1 MKSKRSFIFIM
12 MLLTILNLSACSSQ
26 TKDESINLTF
36 SQYYQNADDY
46 DKIYPLL
53 NEYFSGIQN
62 AYNKSDKED
71 LNTFSLPDNFS
82 EIVKKL
88 SDISNDDSGIRT
100 SDGQLNTSNE
110 YIARLKILEPYLRME
125 VCLAERDMLSSP
137 NEDWFEELNDLLS
150 ETYME
155 YKTGTGE

>member
-12 MLLTILNLSACSSQ
+12 MLLTILNFSACSSQ

-62 AYNKSDKED
+62 AYNKSDKEN

-82 EIVKKL
+82 EVVKKL

-125 VCLAERDMLSSP
+125 VCLAERDVLSSP
-137 NEDWFEELNDLLS
+137 NEDWFAKLNNLLS
-150 ETYME
+150 ETYIE

>member
-1 MKSKRSFIFIM
+1 MKRKHPIIFIM
-12 MLLTILNLSACSSQ
+12 MLLTILSLSACSLQ
-26 TKDESINLTF
+26 TKDDSINLTF
-36 SQYYQNADDY
+36 SQYYQNVDDY

-62 AYNKSDKED
+62 AYDKSDKED

-82 EIVKKL
+82 EIAKKL
-88 SDISNDDSGIRT
+88 SDISKRT

-125 VCLAERDMLSSP
+125 VCLAERNMLSSP
-137 NEDWFEELNDLLS
+137 NEDWFAKLNNLLS

-155 YKTGTGE
+155 YETGTGE